1 MSAEEANTS
10 LLERIQRPE
19 VSKETAKK
27 IALIEEEFVRAEV
40 EQCMFLV
47 SFLFFSFCFGYF
59 VHWAWGWDGME
70 WINLTMVLYSAPV
83 YFAPSSPFRKAQPGH
98 C

>member
-27 IALIEEEFVRAEV
+27 ISLVEEQFARAEV
-40 EQCMFLV
+40 EQCMFFL
-47 SFLFFSFCFGYF
+47 SFYLSLCLCFC
-59 VHWAWGWDGME
+59 
-70 WINLTMVLYSAPV
+70 
-83 YFAPSSPFRKAQPGH
+83 
-98 C
+98 

>member
-27 IALIEEEFVRAEV
+27 ISLVEEQFARAEV
-40 EQCMFLV
+40 EQCMF
-47 SFLFFSFCFGYF
+47 FSFYLSFCLSLFLLIYL
-59 VHWAWGWDGME
+59 GMGV
-70 WINLTMVLYSAPV
+70 WNW
-83 YFAPSSPFRKAQPGH
+83 